1 MTDSMHGRSTASVGD
16 TDVVGARAIAQLVDG
31 IASMVLFGLLT
42 GGIALLMGGIA
53 PDNLTVI
60 GAVIAV
66 GPTGMVVSLL
76 AAGALPIVLEWAWDG
91 ETIGKRLL
99 GIRVVALNG
108 DGISLR
114 AAVVRNVLATVD
126 GAFFYLVGLASM
138 KLSADRQ
145 RIGDRIAGTTVVS
158 T

>member
-1 MTDSMHGRSTASVGD
+1 MTDSIHGRSTAAVGD
-16 TDVVGARAIAQLVDG
+16 TDVVGARAFAQLVDG
-31 IASMVLFGLLT
+31 IASLVLFGLLT
-42 GGIALLMGGIA
+42 GGLALLMGGIA
-53 PDNLTVI
+53 PSNLTLI

-66 GPTGMVVSLL
+66 GPAGMIGGLL
-76 AAGALPIVLEWAWDG
+76 AAGALPILLEWVWDG

-114 AAVVRNVLATVD
+114 AAIVRNILATVD

-138 KLSADRQ
+138 MFSADRQ
-145 RIGDRIAGTTVVS
+145 RIGDRIAGTTVVRA
-158 T
+158 